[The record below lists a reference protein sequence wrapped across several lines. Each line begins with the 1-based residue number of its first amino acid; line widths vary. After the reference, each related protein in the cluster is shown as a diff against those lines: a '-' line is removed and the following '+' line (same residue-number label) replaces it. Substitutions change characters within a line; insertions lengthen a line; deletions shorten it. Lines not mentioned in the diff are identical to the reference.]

1 MKKCLNGNIDKRS
14 LIIEEHTALT
24 KKDQCKLLEI
34 SRSSYYYKKADK
46 KEFSEEEEEAMKI
59 IDKTHLKHPS
69 YGARKHKQNLKREGI
84 DFTRHKVKKLM
95 NHMHIYSIAPQPK
108 TSTPN
113 KKAKCAPYLLR
124 GMYIS
129 HPNQV
134 WSTDITYI
142 PLGRGHVYL
151 SAVIDW
157 YSRYIVGWRLHETL
171 EAHECSLC
179 MEKSFE
185 NHGIPAITNSDQG
198 STYTSKEYCDLLKK
212 YHVRQSMDGA
222 KRWADNILIE
232 RWFRNLKYEQIYQS
246 EYTSLKEL
254 KELIAEYIDLY
265 NNDRIH
271 SSLNYQTPAE
281 WYFSGLNGIEVT
293 ADANVSTI
301 KDKSICYY
309 KDVA

>member
-1 MKKCLNGNIDKRS
+1 M
-14 LIIEEHTALT
+14 LT
-24 KKDQCKLLEI
+24 IKDQCKLLGI
-34 SRSSYYYKKADK
+34 SRTNYYYKKADK
-46 KEFSEEEEEAMKI
+46 KRFSEEEEKAMQI

-69 YGARKHKQNLKREGI
+69 YGARKHKHNLKRHGI
-84 DFTRHKVKKLM
+84 KISRHKVKKLM
-95 NHMHIYSIAPQPK
+95 DHMHIYSTAPQPK
-108 TSTPN
+108 TSIPN

-124 GMYIS
+124 GMYIC

-142 PLGRGHVYL
+142 PLGQSHVYL

-171 EAHECSLC
+171 EAHECVLC

-185 NHGIPAITNSDQG
+185 NHGVPAIANSDQG
-198 STYTSKEYCDLLKK
+198 STYTSNEYCELLNK

-222 KRWADNILIE
+222 KRWADNIFIE

-246 EYTSLKEL
+246 EYTSVAEL
-254 KELIAEYIDLY
+254 KELIAEYVDLY
-265 NNDRIH
+265 NNDRLH
-271 SSLNYQTPAE
+271 SSINYQTPVE
-281 WYFSGLNGIEVT
+281 WYYSGINSIEET
-293 ADANVSTI
+293 ANANVSAT